1 MKLWTVLKVTSVF
14 LILSILIHFS
24 RCMSIKPSASFPS
37 TLLSTHASTSTS
49 TEKKETEDNTSA
61 QSYLSSKSKEI
72 VPAQIVLPLASP
84 LAIPKVSTDGTDV
97 FTRVKRKGARGGGF
111 GGGSKGGPRDRLDY
125 RKNQASASLHF
136 SFTLLI
142 VSSLMITANY
152 NR

>member
-24 RCMSIKPSASFPS
+24 RCMSIEPSARFPS
-37 TLLSTHASTSTS
+37 GLLSTRTSSPTS
-49 TEKKETEDNTSA
+49 TEKKKSEDNTSA
-61 QSYLSSKSKEI
+61 QSYLSSKNKEI
-72 VPAQIVLPLASP
+72 VSEKIVLPLASP
-84 LAIPKVSTDGTDV
+84 LAIPKVFKDGADV
-97 FTRVKRKGARGGGF
+97 FSRVKRKGARGGGF

-142 VSSLMITANY
+142 ISSLMITANY

>member
-14 LILSILIHFS
+14 LILSILTQFS

-37 TLLSTHASTSTS
+37 SLSSTRPSTSTS
-49 TEKKETEDNTSA
+49 TEKKKTSA
-61 QSYLSSKSKEI
+61 QSYLSSKNKEI

-84 LAIPKVSTDGTDV
+84 LAIPKVSKDGADV

-111 GGGSKGGPRDRLDY
+111 GGISKGGPRDRLDY
-125 RKNQASASLHF
+125 RKNQGSTSTHF

-142 VSSLMITANY
+142 ISSLIIAANY